1 MNVAAVVHRYGQ
13 DEPARQRSLDC
24 EFHPELPGSD
34 ARVYRAL
41 CYLLHQCCEG
51 DIPATKLFQSL
62 TTICLKIAHGLIAET
77 PEYQRAEW
85 EYGMHFAERHPKYLT
100 SFLRLIPLLGFAMK

>member
-1 MNVAAVVHRYGQ
+1 MNVAAVVHRYRQ

-24 EFHPELPGSD
+24 EFHLKLPGSD
-34 ARVYRAL
+34 ACVYRAL
-41 CYLLHQCCEG
+41 CYLLLQCCEG
-51 DIPATKLFQSL
+51 DIPATKLFQSF

-85 EYGMHFAERHPKYLT
+85 EYGMHFAERDA
-100 SFLRLIPLLGFAMK
+100 SISRRFFALFRS